1 MYGKSGIAFQNKSSC
16 HRYFQTSRERIKAC
30 QVKLRTVLRFTV
42 IGETFLN
49 ANKLVNHLV
58 PLRTVLVVPAARS
71 VFSSLDIKSSDFK
84 YGGKG

>member
-1 MYGKSGIAFQNKSSC
+1 MYGKLDIAFQNKSSC
-16 HRYFQTSRERIKAC
+16 HRYFQISWERIKAC
-30 QVKLRTVLRFTV
+30 QVKLRTVLRITV

-49 ANKLVNHLV
+49 ANELVNHLV
-58 PLRTVLVVPAARS
+58 PLGTPLVVPAAWS